1 MEWISETQ
9 GCELRTDEKLR
20 KESRFLK
27 VTNIGD
33 CDKMIWFQRRQAAQ
47 RQKIQNTQKKV
58 KTWNKLVIF
67 SLAISP
73 WQNIKV
79 NTLVLKTIIV

>member
-33 CDKMIWFQRRQAAQ
+33 CDKTIWFQRRQAAQ
-47 RQKIQNTQKKV
+47 RQKIQNT
-58 KTWNKLVIF
+58 
-67 SLAISP
+67 
-73 WQNIKV
+73 
-79 NTLVLKTIIV
+79 